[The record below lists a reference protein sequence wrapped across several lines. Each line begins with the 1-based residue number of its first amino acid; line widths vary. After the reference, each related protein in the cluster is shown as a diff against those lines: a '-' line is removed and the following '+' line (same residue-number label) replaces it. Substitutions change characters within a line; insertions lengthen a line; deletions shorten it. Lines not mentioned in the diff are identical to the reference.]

1 MNPAWPTKCLWDQ
14 IFFWIRKY
22 RNYAPQLCTSFSKL
36 HWPFLSVSSSQAQP
50 YMPNGA
56 PHPGVAPGQMAMH
69 MPNGIALM
77 ESRRPPHDYLPIAV
91 LTTVC
96 CFWPT
101 GIIAIIKAVQVNEP
115 GQSSD
120 DSKATYHFCFALA
133 VHTSKMQLNRG
144 LFPIQW
150 HNSLLN

>member
-1 MNPAWPTKCLWDQ
+1 
-14 IFFWIRKY
+14 
-22 RNYAPQLCTSFSKL
+22 
-36 HWPFLSVSSSQAQP
+36 
-50 YMPNGA
+50 MPNGA

-120 DSKATYHFCFALA
+120 DSSKATYNFCFALA

-144 LFPIQW
+144 AFPI
-150 HNSLLN
+150 